1 MSSSRPEPVTVGA
14 GSTFGDGGP
23 IFPDA
28 VRFGDLVF
36 LSGRAPVDPATLQ
49 VREGDFEVQ
58 TRSVLDDVGRVLEA
72 AGSRWDHVL
81 RVECFLADAADFP
94 VWNRIWSEHLASP
107 RPARTTV
114 VTGFA
119 VAGMRVELQV
129 IAGVVE
135 GQ

>member
-1 MSSSRPEPVTVGA
+1 MRPEHVTVGA
-14 GSTFGDGGP
+14 GSTFGPGGQ

-36 LSGRAPVDPATLQ
+36 LSGRAPVDPATLK
-49 VREGDFEVQ
+49 VREGGFEEQ
-58 TRSVLDDVGRVLEA
+58 ARSVLNDIGAVLEA

-81 RVECFLADAADFP
+81 RLECFLADAADFP
-94 VWNRIWSEHLASP
+94 AWNRVWSEHFTPP

-119 VAGMRVELQV
+119 VPGMLLELQV
-129 IAGVVE
+129 IAAVVD
-135 GQ
+135 QS

>member
-1 MSSSRPEPVTVGA
+1 VRPEHVTVGT
-14 GSTFGDGGP
+14 GSTFGGGGQ

-28 VRFGDLVF
+28 VRFGQLVI
-36 LSGRAPVDPATLQ
+36 LSGRAPVDPATLK
-49 VREGDFEVQ
+49 VRAGGFEVQ
-58 TRSVLDDVGRVLEA
+58 ARSVLNDIGFVLEA

-94 VWNRIWSEHLASP
+94 AWNRIWSEHFTPP

-119 VAGMRVELQV
+119 VPDMLLELQV
-129 IAGVVE
+129 IAGVVDE
-135 GQ
+135 P